1 MSISRRAERGIRR
14 LLLAL
19 LLLGPLMAKAQ
30 TAAVPLELEAKIP
43 LGPVSGRID
52 HLAIDLKRQWLSV
65 AELGNDSVG
74 VIDVANRKLISTMR
88 GFQEPQGIAY
98 EPSTDTLYIA
108 NAGDGSVRLMRADD
122 FTLLGRIDLGDD
134 ADNVRIDPQRGQVLV
149 GYGKGALAVIDP
161 RTRAKLSDI
170 PLRAHPESFQIEPG
184 GARAFVNV
192 PDAGLVQVVDLTKR
206 QAIGALPTQGHHANF
221 PMALD
226 GGAQRTLIVFR
237 RPARLL
243 VLSNTDGAVVANLD
257 TCGDADDLFVDA
269 RRHRVYVVCG
279 AGAVDVFEDNA
290 GAYQR
295 IGQVGTAPGART
307 GLFVPELDRLFV
319 AVRAAGSEPAAIWV
333 LRPSP

>member
-1 MSISRRAERGIRR
+1 MSILQRAERGTRHP
-14 LLLAL
+14 LLAL
-19 LLLGPLMAKAQ
+19 LLLSPLMAEAQ
-30 TAAVPLELEAKIP
+30 TASVPLQLEAKIP

-88 GFQEPQGIAY
+88 GFKEPQGIAY

-134 ADNVRIDPQRGQVLV
+134 ADNVRLDPQRGQVLV

-161 RTRAKLSDI
+161 GTRAKLSDI

-192 PDAGLVQVVDLTKR
+192 PDVGLVQVVDLTKR
-206 QAIGALPTQGHHANF
+206 QAIGAFPTQGHHANF

-226 GGAQRTLIVFR
+226 SAAHRILIVFR
-237 RPARLL
+237 SPPRLL
-243 VLSNTDGAVVANLD
+243 VLSDADGSAVADLT
-257 TCGDADDLFVDA
+257 TCGDAAIMSLA
-269 RRHRVYVVCG
+269 KG
-279 AGAVDVFEDNA
+279 PLDVGCA
-290 GAYQR
+290 A
-295 IGQVGTAPGART
+295 
-307 GLFVPELDRLFV
+307 DR
-319 AVRAAGSEPAAIWV
+319 PAHDT
-333 LRPSP
+333 

>member
-1 MSISRRAERGIRR
+1 MSILRRAERGARH

-30 TAAVPLELEAKIP
+30 TAAAPLQLEAKIP

-52 HLAIDLKRQWLSV
+52 HLAIDIRRQWLFV

-122 FTLLGRIDLGDD
+122 FTLLGRIELGDD
-134 ADNVRIDPQRGQVLV
+134 ADNVRIDSQRGQVLV

-161 RTRAKLSDI
+161 KTHAKLSDI

-192 PDAGLVQVVDLTKR
+192 PDTGLIQVVDLAKG
-206 QAIGALPTQGHHANF
+206 QAIGAFPTQGHHANF

-226 GGAQRTLIVFR
+226 SATHRILI
-237 RPARLL
+237 A
-243 VLSNTDGAVVANLD
+243 
-257 TCGDADDLFVDA
+257 FVA
-269 RRHRVYVVCG
+269 RRGCWSY
-279 AGAVDVFEDNA
+279 
-290 GAYQR
+290 
-295 IGQVGTAPGART
+295 RT
-307 GLFVPELDRLFV
+307 QTD
-319 AVRAAGSEPAAIWV
+319 
-333 LRPSP
+333 RPSPISTPAAMPMTCLSIPSAAASM